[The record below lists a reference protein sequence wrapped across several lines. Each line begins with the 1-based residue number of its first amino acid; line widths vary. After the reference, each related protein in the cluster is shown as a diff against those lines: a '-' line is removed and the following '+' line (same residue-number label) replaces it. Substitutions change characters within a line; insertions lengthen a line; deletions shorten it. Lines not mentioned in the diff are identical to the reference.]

1 MPTYGKKDFKES
13 NVNYLNKDFSSLKQS
28 LVNYAEAYFPNTYKD
43 FNETSPGMMLIE
55 MSAYVG
61 DVMSFY
67 IDQQYKEMLLPLA
80 EERRNI
86 INMAKMLG
94 YKVKPIIPSFV
105 NLSFTSEVN
114 ALSTN
119 RAEVDYSNASTFTE
133 GVKVQSSANS
143 NLYFETLDVVDFR
156 ITGSINSGEPLDT
169 SSPIIDTSTDGL
181 TTDYTLT
188 RKVRAVSGET
198 KTKTFTITSPQ
209 KFRRI
214 TLPETNV
221 IDIISCKDSNNNEW
235 YEVDFLA
242 QDQVPIKKHYA
253 QDDLRDNAYTD
264 IDGIEYTTD
273 VPVPY
278 SLQYIKS
285 TKRFTRETNNDN
297 TTSMV
302 FGNGILKNGTIVDD
316 NFLDLEQLGI
326 IIPGQ
331 TGDLNSS
338 IDPLLGDEYSTL
350 GETPIQTTLTITYR
364 VGGGIE
370 ANASVGDLTSII
382 GTPTKLVDGGAGIV
396 GVTNETPAIGGADEE
411 DADEIREKAKAFF
424 TTQNRCVT
432 KEDYEARV
440 MNMSSRFGNIAKVI
454 VSRTELPSAVDIQSE
469 YQGIIDN
476 SLQSISTTQQSL
488 QTNVSNFSTDMSTV
502 LTNAGPE
509 LLDIGT
515 RFEAGELSI
524 SQVLGRTNNIFIGI
538 QNTYNGYFLSPNG
551 QIPNNTTT
559 LGAQISQVNV
569 EVPLLQELDA
579 GVGTIAINILAY
591 DKNKNLVG
599 NAQAGGTLLP
609 DATDGIPAIL
619 DVNLSNYLNN
629 FKLLTDDVAISDGY
643 IINFGVVFDVVA
655 HKYANKAEVKLR
667 CIQKIIDYFKIEK
680 MQFNQPII
688 ISQLEYELMDIDG
701 VRAVNYACVTQTED
715 YVGDGEGFGAEG
727 ERLFTYSYNA
737 DGITTDGGTAG
748 YGYAYDFPSALTN
761 GIILPANPQT
771 PAVFELKN
779 PRQNVKGVVR

>member
-13 NVNYLNKDFSSLKQS
+13 NVNYLNKDFNALKQS
-28 LVNYAEAYFPNTYKD
+28 LVNYAQAYFPNTYKD

-61 DVMSFY
+61 DVLSFY
-67 IDQQYKEMLLPLA
+67 IDQQYKELLLPLA

-94 YKVKPIIPSFV
+94 YKVKPIVPSFV
-105 NLSFTSEVN
+105 ELSFTSEVN

-119 RAEVDYSNASTFTE
+119 RAHVDYSNASVFQE
-133 GVKVQSSANS
+133 GIKVQSSANS

-156 ITGSINSGEPLDT
+156 VTSSLNNGEASDT
-169 SSPIIDTSTDGL
+169 SSPIIDTATDGL
-181 TTDYTLT
+181 ITDYTLT

-242 QDQVPIKKHYA
+242 QDQVPVKKHYA
-253 QDDLRDNAYTD
+253 QDELRDNAYTN
-264 IDGIEYTTD
+264 IDGTDYVAD

-278 SLQYIKS
+278 SLQYIKT
-285 TKRFTRETNNDN
+285 TKRFTRETNTDN
-297 TTSMV
+297 TTSLV
-302 FGNGILKNGTIVDD
+302 FGNGILKNGQLVDSD
-316 NFLDLEQLGI
+316 FIDLEQVGI

-331 TGDLNSS
+331 QGNLNDS

-350 GETPIQTTLTITYR
+350 GETPTQTTLTITYR
-364 VGGGIE
+364 IGGGIE

-382 GTPTKLVDGGAGIV
+382 GTPTKLVDGGASIT
-396 GVTNETPAIGGADEE
+396 GVTNESPARGGADEE
-411 DADEIREKAKAFF
+411 DTDEIREKAKAFF

-432 KEDYEARV
+432 KEDYEART

-454 VSRTELPSAVDIQSE
+454 VSRNQIPSSTDVQQAYQDALSPDIDTIVNLSGNFLNLLSVSDDLISPETESTLGSIIIQSGFDLTDD
-469 YQGIIDN
+469 QIIFLYNLQQDLQTLRN
-476 SLQSISTTQQSL
+476 NLPTLQSNVIELQSR
-488 QTNVSNFSTDMSTV
+488 VSGLEV
-502 LTNAGPE
+502 
-509 LLDIGT
+509 GT
-515 RFEAGELSI
+515 L
-524 SQVLGRTNNIFIGI
+524 N
-538 QNTYNGYFLSPNG
+538 
-551 QIPNNTTT
+551 
-559 LGAQISQVNV
+559 
-569 EVPLLQELDA
+569 ELDA
-579 GVGTIAINILAY
+579 QFGTISVNILAY

-609 DATDGIPAIL
+609 DATDGTPIIL
-619 DVNLSNYLNN
+619 NTNLSNYLNN
-629 FKLLTDDVAISDGY
+629 FKLLTDDVAIQDGY

-655 HKYANKAEVKLR
+655 HRYANKAEVKLR

-701 VRAVNYACVTQTED
+701 VRSVNYVCVTQTED
-715 YVGDGEGFGAEG
+715 YIGGGEGFEADG
-727 ERLFTYSYNA
+727 ERLFTYSYA
-737 DGITTDGGTAG
+737 DNTITTDGGTAG
-748 YGYAYDFPSALTN
+748 YGYAYDFPAALTN
-761 GIILPANPQT
+761 GIILPASPQT

>member
-13 NVNYLNKDFSSLKQS
+13 NVNYLNKDFNSLKQS
-28 LVNYAEAYFPNTYKD
+28 LVDYAQAYFPNTYKD

-55 MSAYVG
+55 MNAYVG
-61 DVMSFY
+61 DVLSFY
-67 IDQQYKEMLLPLA
+67 IDQQYKELLLPLA

-94 YKVKPIIPSFV
+94 YKVKPIVPSFV
-105 NLSFTSEVN
+105 ELSFTSEVN
-114 ALSTN
+114 ALSSN
-119 RAEVDYSNASTFTE
+119 RAQVDYSNASVFQE
-133 GVKVQSSANS
+133 GIKVQSSANS

-156 ITGSINSGEPLDT
+156 VTSSLNNGEASDT
-169 SSPIIDTSTDGL
+169 SSPVIDTATDGL
-181 TTDYTLT
+181 ITDYTLT

-242 QDQVPIKKHYA
+242 QDQVPVKKHYA
-253 QDDLRDNAYTD
+253 QDELRDNAYTN
-264 IDGIEYTTD
+264 IDGTDYVTD

-278 SLQYIKS
+278 SLEYIKT

-297 TTSMV
+297 STSLV
-302 FGNGILKNGTIVDD
+302 FGNGILKNGQIIDEG
-316 NFLDLEQLGI
+316 FLDLEQVGI

-331 TGDLNSS
+331 QGELNDS

-350 GETPIQTTLTITYR
+350 GETPTQTTLTITYR
-364 VGGGIE
+364 IGGGIE

-382 GTPTKLVDGGAGIV
+382 GTPTKLVDGGTSIA
-396 GVTNETPAIGGADEE
+396 GVTNATPARGGADEE
-411 DADEIREKAKAFF
+411 DTDEIREKAKAFF

-454 VSRTELPSAVDIQSE
+454 VSRTELPSALDIQSE
-469 YQGIIDN
+469 YQGIISD
-476 SLQSISTTQQSL
+476 SLQSISNTQQLL
-488 QTNVSNFSTDMSTV
+488 QTNVTNFSNDFTAAVVEGQSALNSDYASIEEV
-502 LTNAGPE
+502 RGAFDFHFNE
-509 LLDIGT
+509 L
-515 RFEAGELSI
+515 
-524 SQVLGRTNNIFIGI
+524 V
-538 QNTYNGYFLSPNG
+538 NTYAYHFVTPSL
-551 QIPNNTTT
+551 IPDNV
-559 LGAQISQVNV
+559 GIIGEQISLVNV

-579 GVGTIAINILAY
+579 GVGTIAVNILAY

-609 DATDGIPAIL
+609 DATDGTPIIL
-619 DVNLSNYLNN
+619 NTNLSNYLNN
-629 FKLLTDDVAISDGY
+629 FKLLTDDVAIQDGY

-680 MQFNQPII
+680 MQFNQPIV

-701 VRAVNYACVTQTED
+701 VRSVNYVCVTQHED
-715 YVGDGEGFGAEG
+715 HVGEGEGFDSEG
-727 ERLFTYSYNA
+727 ERLFTYSYNN

-748 YGYAYDFPSALTN
+748 YGYAYDFESALLN
-761 GIILPANPQT
+761 GIYRPANPQT

>member
-13 NVNYLNKDFSSLKQS
+13 NVNYLNKDFNALKQS
-28 LVNYAEAYFPNTYKD
+28 LVNYAQAYFPNTYKD
-43 FNETSPGMMLIE
+43 FNETSPGMMLLE
-55 MSAYVG
+55 MNAYVG
-61 DVMSFY
+61 DVLSFY

-94 YKVKPIIPSFV
+94 YKVKPIIPAFV
-105 NLSFTSEVN
+105 ELSFTSDVN
-114 ALSTN
+114 ALTSN
-119 RAEVDYSNASTFTE
+119 RAEVDYTNGSVFQE
-133 GVKVQSSANS
+133 GIKVQSTANS
-143 NLYFETLDVVDFR
+143 SLYFETLDMVDFR
-156 ITGSINSGEPLDT
+156 VTASLNNGEPSDT
-169 SSPIIDTSTDGL
+169 SSPIIDEATDGL

-188 RKVRAVSGET
+188 RKVKAVSGET

-242 QDQVPIKKHYA
+242 QDQVPVKKHYA
-253 QDDLRDNAYTD
+253 QDELRDNAYTN
-264 IDGIEYTTD
+264 IDGTDYVAD

-278 SLQYIKS
+278 SLEYIKT

-297 TTSMV
+297 STSLV
-302 FGNGILKNGTIVDD
+302 FGNGILKNGNVVDD

-331 TGDLNSS
+331 QGDLNDS

-350 GETPIQTTLTITYR
+350 GETPTQTTLTITYR
-364 VGGGIE
+364 IGGGIE
-370 ANASVGDLTSII
+370 ANASVGDLVSII
-382 GTPTKLVDGGAGIV
+382 GTPTKLVDGGASIA
-396 GVTNETPAIGGADEE
+396 GVTNETAAIGGMDEE
-411 DADEIREKAKAFF
+411 DTDEIREKAKAFF

-469 YQGIIDN
+469 YQGIIN
-476 SLQSISTTQQSL
+476 TSLNNVSSTQESL
-488 QTNVSNFSTDMSTV
+488 QTNVTNFMYEFGVATAEGHSAINSDYSTIEEVRNDFDFHFNQLVNIYGSYFHTPSII
-502 LTNAGPE
+502 PE
-509 LLDIGT
+509 NVTTIG
-515 RFEAGELSI
+515 EQV
-524 SQVLGRTNNIFIGI
+524 SQVDI
-538 QNTYNGYFLSPNG
+538 
-551 QIPNNTTT
+551 
-559 LGAQISQVNV
+559 

-579 GVGTIAINILAY
+579 GVGTIAVNILAY
-591 DKNKNLVG
+591 NKNKNLVG
-599 NAQAGGTLLP
+599 NAQAGGDLLP
-609 DATDGIPAIL
+609 EATDGTPTIL
-619 DVNLSNYLNN
+619 NTNLSNYLNN
-629 FKLLTDDVAISDGY
+629 FKLLTDDVTIQDGY

-655 HKYANKAEVKLR
+655 HRYANKAEVKLR

-701 VRAVNYACVTQTED
+701 VRSVNYVCVTQHED
-715 YVGDGEGFGAEG
+715 YVGGGEGFDADG
-727 ERLFTYSYNA
+727 ERLFTYSYV
-737 DGITTDGGTAG
+737 DDTITTDGGTSG
-748 YGYAYDFPSALTN
+748 YGYAYDFEAALTS